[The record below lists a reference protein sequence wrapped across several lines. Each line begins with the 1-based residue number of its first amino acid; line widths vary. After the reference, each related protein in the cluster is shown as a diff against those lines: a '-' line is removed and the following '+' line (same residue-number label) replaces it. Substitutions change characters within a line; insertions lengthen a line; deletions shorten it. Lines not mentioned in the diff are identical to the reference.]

1 MKLMK
6 NRLVELRKEKKLTQQ
21 DIATMLGERR
31 STVGHW
37 ETGHVN
43 IDLEN
48 LKKLAEFYNVTID
61 YILGYEPTDDPQSVY
76 HDAMEI
82 INKLDIKPDKFKNLT
97 DEQIELAKQ
106 LLKTIQEQNKK

>member
-1 MKLMK
+1 M
-6 NRLVELRKEKKLTQQ
+6 NRLKELRSEKGLLQREVAEAIDVSRPTYNHWVNGK
-21 DIATMLGERR
+21 GE
-31 STVGHW
+31 
-37 ETGHVN
+37 
-43 IDLEN
+43 IDFKN

-106 LLKTIQEQNKK
+106 LLKTIQNQNDK

>member
-1 MKLMK
+1 M
-6 NRLVELRKEKKLTQQ
+6 NRLKELRSEKGLLQREVAEAIEVSRPTYN
-21 DIATMLGERR
+21 
-31 STVGHW
+31 HW
-37 ETGHVN
+37 ENGKGE
-43 IDLEN
+43 IDFKN

-82 INKLDIKPDKFKNLT
+82 INKLDIKPEKFKNLT

-106 LLKTIQEQNKK
+106 VLKAIQNQGKNNK

>member
-1 MKLMK
+1 M
-6 NRLVELRKEKKLTQQ
+6 NRLKELRKERGLLQKEVADYLE
-21 DIATMLGERR
+21 ISRATY
-31 STVGHW
+31 SFW
-37 ETGHVN
+37 ETGRYE
-43 IDLEN
+43 IDFKN